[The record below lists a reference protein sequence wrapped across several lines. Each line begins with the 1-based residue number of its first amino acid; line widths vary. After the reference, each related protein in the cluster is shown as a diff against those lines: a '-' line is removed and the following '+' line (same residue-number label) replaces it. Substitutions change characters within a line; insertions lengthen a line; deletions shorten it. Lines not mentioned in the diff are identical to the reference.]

1 MLELPIK
8 SISFGYNQENASLVL
23 ELKDSADPL
32 IRSVKVSIR
41 TGRKWKTQNEVEY
54 AISSLQHREVMGF
67 VQTNRAG
74 LGSCE
79 LLQQLWLEAT
89 KRQQKTMVV
98 DEVTR
103 LEQERFHV
111 KAISQGSQ

>member
-1 MLELPIK
+1 MVMVVLLIRAAAFASQSIK
-8 SISFGYNQENASLVL
+8 STTVGGY
-23 ELKDSADPL
+23 
-32 IRSVKVSIR
+32 
-41 TGRKWKTQNEVEY
+41 KWKTQNEVEY
-54 AISSLQHREVMGF
+54 AISSLQHREVMGL

-103 LEQERFHV
+103 LEQECFHV